1 MRGNRP
7 LIISIIAIVLA
18 ASVFTYLYWSAMR
31 KRQIDLQTAAEEPLE
46 VIAALEEPE
55 AEQKPIE
62 LLIYQSTPRRPGRPF
77 ERKVEV
83 ELATSDEQASR
94 ARQIANAAIQ
104 ELAAVIPA
112 GSIEQVFV
120 LEDGT
125 AVVDFSRTIAGEI
138 RGGAA
143 VEYAILLTLTRS
155 LMNNVEEI
163 KQVRFLVGGLEQP
176 TLAGHISLARPFR

>member
-18 ASVFTYLYWSAMR
+18 ASVFAYVYWSAMR
-31 KRQIDLQTAAEEPLE
+31 NRQIELKTAVEEPLA
-46 VIAALEEPE
+46 VAAALEEPE

-77 ERKVEV
+77 ERKVEID
-83 ELATSDEQASR
+83 LATSEERASR
-94 ARQIANAAIQ
+94 ARQIVNAAIQ

-112 GSIEQVFV
+112 GSVDQVFV

-125 AVVDFSRTIAGEI
+125 ALVDFSRTIVGEI

-143 VEYAILLTLTRS
+143 VEYAILLSLTRS
-155 LMNNVEEI
+155 LMNNLEEI

-176 TLAGHISLARPFR
+176 TLAGHISLATPFR